1 MRSEITVSGMRKL
14 VDALNADQGRTM
26 DRQMDITEIMT
37 FPGDDN
43 QSTTSTES
51 DDLSFQLSVHSDTE
65 SLDDGQHG
73 VDGEV
78 GVQESGEGA
87 LVSVSSMC

>member
-1 MRSEITVSGMRKL
+1 MG
-14 VDALNADQGRTM
+14 
-26 DRQMDITEIMT
+26 RQMDITEMMT
-37 FPGDDN
+37 FSEDDN

-65 SLDDGQHG
+65 GRDEGQHG
-73 VDGEV
+73 ADEEL

-87 LVSVSSMC
+87 SVSVSSLC

>member
-1 MRSEITVSGMRKL
+1 M
-14 VDALNADQGRTM
+14 GR
-26 DRQMDITEIMT
+26 QIDITEMMT
-37 FPGDDN
+37 FSEDDN
-43 QSTTSTES
+43 QSTASTES

-78 GVQESGEGA
+78 RVQESGEGA
-87 LVSVSSMC
+87 LVSVSSMY